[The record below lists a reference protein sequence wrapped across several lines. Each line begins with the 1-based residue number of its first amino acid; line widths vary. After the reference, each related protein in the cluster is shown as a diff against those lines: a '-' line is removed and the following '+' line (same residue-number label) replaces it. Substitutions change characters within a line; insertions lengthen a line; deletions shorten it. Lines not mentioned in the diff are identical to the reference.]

1 MALSTRHVGSPGRL
15 LPISSYP
22 SLLLVLVFVLPCLA
36 GVGGAC
42 ADDPVSIR
50 DIVADPD
57 LFHLRQ
63 VRIDGVVAHVQVLD
77 PYFLPSGNA
86 CYGAYTFALE
96 DDDGEAML
104 DVAVLGICGR
114 PVIRPP
120 EVTEGDKV
128 TVRAE
133 IQVPNRFGRF
143 VTPYGEP
150 LRSEPPPPVHA
161 VAISISRRE

>member
-1 MALSTRHVGSPGRL
+1 MIASGPDRPSRLALIGLLMGLL
-15 LPISSYP
+15 LPLI
-22 SLLLVLVFVLPCLA
+22 L
-36 GVGGAC
+36 GVPPGFPEDSVA
-42 ADDPVSIR
+42 VR

-57 LFHLRQ
+57 AFHLRQ
-63 VRIDGVVAHVQVLD
+63 VRLEGVVSHVQVMD

-86 CYGAYTFALE
+86 CYGAYRFLLE
-96 DDDGEAML
+96 DDEGEAML

-120 EVTEGDKV
+120 DVTEGDRV

-133 IQVPNRFGRF
+133 IQVPSRFGRF
-143 VTPYGEP
+143 LGRDGMP
-150 LRSEPPPPVHA
+150 LINEPPPSVQA